1 MELVRKENL
10 FETDK
15 LKSGVKPSIRRTGAK
30 IIDFL
35 VFRKYFGR
43 IVAKKRSIVVSIP
56 ACHAGDRGSI
66 PRRGAMLLLG
76 TLWLSNHWSFK
87 VNQLIRKIT

>member
-35 VFRKYFGR
+35 VFRKFFLNGKYFGR
-43 IVAKKRSIVVSIP
+43 IVAKTEFEMNYSLYCTV
-56 ACHAGDRGSI
+56 
-66 PRRGAMLLLG
+66 
-76 TLWLSNHWSFK
+76 
-87 VNQLIRKIT
+87 

>member
-1 MELVRKENL
+1 M
-10 FETDK
+10 
-15 LKSGVKPSIRRTGAK
+15 
-30 IIDFL
+30 
-35 VFRKYFGR
+35 FGLER
-43 IVAKKRSIVVSIP
+43 GRVVHLDVGIHVADVAVDDQVHVNYVSYLTLTNMTEVIVVSIP

-76 TLWLSNHWSFK
+76 SLWLSNHWSFT